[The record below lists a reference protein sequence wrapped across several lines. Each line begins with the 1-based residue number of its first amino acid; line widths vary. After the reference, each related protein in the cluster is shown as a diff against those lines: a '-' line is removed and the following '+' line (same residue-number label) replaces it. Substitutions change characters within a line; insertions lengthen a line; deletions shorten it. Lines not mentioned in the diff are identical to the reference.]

1 MQTYCRHHLVTK
13 GLDIRERC
21 GIQMIGWLLLSI
33 FVGCILVTF
42 SFAENSRPSMKGPRT
57 DVRPIFSKPEIPTS
71 CMQIAFQDA
80 IQFYQHWI
88 SPIGGSRCGF
98 RPSCSRYGYTAV
110 STQGPVVGLMMTGD
124 RLIRCNIWKSPGP
137 DYFLLPNG
145 RLFDPVLKNLLGD
158 P

>member
-1 MQTYCRHHLVTK
+1 ME
-13 GLDIRERC
+13 GLAVRERC
-21 GIQMIGWLLLSI
+21 GIRMFVWLLLSI

-42 SFAENSRPSMKGPRT
+42 AFAEKSKSSMKCPRT

-80 IQFYQHWI
+80 IKFYQLWI
-88 SPIGGSRCGF
+88 SPIGGNRCGF
-98 RPSCSRYGYTAV
+98 RPSCSRYGYSAI

-145 RLFDPVLKNLLGD
+145 RLFDPVQKNLLVD